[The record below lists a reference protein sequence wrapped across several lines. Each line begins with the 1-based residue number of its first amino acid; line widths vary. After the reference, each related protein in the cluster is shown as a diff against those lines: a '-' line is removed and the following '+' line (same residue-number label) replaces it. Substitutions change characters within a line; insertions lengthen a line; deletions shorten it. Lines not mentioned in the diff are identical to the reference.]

1 MKGKISN
8 QRTPIIFVGVTG
20 KVYENGSMPKIAKV
34 VKEEPKVFVK
44 ETVISDVKENPIKL
58 TALQTLMNEKFP
70 NLHHDTRDAAIN
82 SFPTFPTE
90 IKDQI
95 IMQGYAVEDVFTV
108 LENYL
113 NIDKKPTI
121 ELPIAEGVFSD
132 IQVAIQPGNSNP
144 DEYNYDKYNTNKIT
158 TSSDKKLLFL
168 GVGLGL
174 GILLLTLNN

>member
-8 QRTPIIFVGVTG
+8 QRTPIIFASVTG

-34 VKEEPKVFVK
+34 VKEEPKIIVK
-44 ETVISDVKENPIKL
+44 EKVVTGIVESPMRL
-58 TALQTLMNEKFP
+58 SPLQVLMNEKFP

-82 SFPTFPTE
+82 SFPNFPTE
-90 IKDQI
+90 IKDHI

-108 LENYL
+108 IENYN
-113 NIDKKPTI
+113 NIDKPPRVDF
-121 ELPIAEGVFSD
+121 PI
-132 IQVAIQPGNSNP
+132 
-144 DEYNYDKYNTNKIT
+144 DENFVVTPPIIAPAPNQDNTNKNT
-158 TSSDKKLLFL
+158 KSSDKKLLFL

>member
-8 QRTPIIFVGVTG
+8 QRTPIIFASVTG
-20 KVYENGSMPKIAKV
+20 KVYEKGSMPKIAKV
-34 VKEEPKVFVK
+34 TKVEPM
-44 ETVISDVKENPIKL
+44 VIVKENVVKKESPKNAIQL
-58 TALQTLMNEKFP
+58 IMEEKFP
-70 NLHHDTRDAAIN
+70 NLHSDTIKGIMETYPN
-82 SFPTFPTE
+82 FPTK

-108 LENYL
+108 LENYS

-121 ELPIAEGVFSD
+121 ELPIQIDESLFSD
-132 IQVAIQPGNSNP
+132 IPATLPVEPYPNQ
-144 DEYNYDKYNTNKIT
+144 DNTNKNT
-158 TSSDKKLLFL
+158 KSSDKKLLFL

>member
-8 QRTPIIFVGVTG
+8 QRTPIIFASVTG

-34 VKEEPKVFVK
+34 VKEEPKVIVNNNVVK
-44 ETVISDVKENPIKL
+44 KESPKNAIQL
-58 TALQTLMNEKFP
+58 IMEEKFP
-70 NLHHDTRDAAIN
+70 NLHSDTIKGIFETYPN
-82 SFPTFPTE
+82 FPTE

-108 LENYL
+108 LENYS
-113 NIDKKPTI
+113 NIDKKPTVSI
-121 ELPIAEGVFSD
+121 PRGEDVLPDITAPGV
-132 IQVAIQPGNSNP
+132 P
-144 DEYNYDKYNTNKIT
+144 DQDNTNKNT
-158 TSSDKKLLFL
+158 KSSDKKLLFI

>member
-8 QRTPIIFVGVTG
+8 QKTPIIFASVTG

-34 VKEEPKVFVK
+34 SKVEPKV
-44 ETVISDVKENPIKL
+44 IVKENVVTEIAESPIKL
-58 TALQTLMNEKFP
+58 TALQMLMNEKFP
-70 NLHHDTRDAAIN
+70 NLHHDTRDSAIH
-82 SFPTFPTE
+82 SFPNFPTA

-108 LENYL
+108 IENYN
-113 NIDKKPTI
+113 NIDKQPTEDISIAENFVVPPTI
-121 ELPIAEGVFSD
+121 TAPAPEM
-132 IQVAIQPGNSNP
+132 P
-144 DEYNYDKYNTNKIT
+144 DQDNTNKNT
-158 TSSDKKLLFL
+158 KSSDKKLLFL

>member
-8 QRTPIIFVGVTG
+8 QRTPIIFASVTG

-34 VKEEPKVFVK
+34 VKVEPKV
-44 ETVISDVKENPIKL
+44 IVKENVVTEKTESPIKL
-58 TALQTLMNEKFP
+58 TALQMLMNEKFP
-70 NLHHDTRDAAIN
+70 NLHSYTIKGIFE
-82 SFPTFPTE
+82 SFPNFPAE

-108 LENYL
+108 LENYS
-113 NIDKKPTI
+113 NIDKKSTVSI
-121 ELPIAEGVFSD
+121 SQGEDILPDNPA
-132 IQVAIQPGNSNP
+132 SNQ
-144 DEYNYDKYNTNKIT
+144 DNTNKNT
-158 TSSDKKLLFL
+158 KSSDKKLLFL

>member
-8 QRTPIIFVGVTG
+8 QRTPIIFASVTG

-34 VKEEPKVFVK
+34 VKEEPKV
-44 ETVISDVKENPIKL
+44 IVKENVVTEIAESPIKL
-58 TALQTLMNEKFP
+58 TALQMLMNEKFP

-82 SFPTFPTE
+82 SFPNFPTE

-95 IMQGYAVEDVFTV
+95 LMQGYAVEDVFTV
-108 LENYL
+108 IENYN
-113 NIDKKPTI
+113 NIDKMPEVDI
-121 ELPIAEGVFSD
+121 PRGEDVLPD
-132 IQVAIQPGNSNP
+132 ITP
-144 DEYNYDKYNTNKIT
+144 DQDNTNKNT
-158 TSSDKKLLFL
+158 KSSDKKLLFL

>member
-8 QRTPIIFVGVTG
+8 QRTPIIFASVTG

-34 VKEEPKVFVK
+34 EPKVIVKGNVVK
-44 ETVISDVKENPIKL
+44 EKEHQK
-58 TALQTLMNEKFP
+58 TAIQLIMDEKFP
-70 NLHHDTRDAAIN
+70 NLHSDTIKGIFETYPN
-82 SFPTFPTE
+82 FPTE

-108 LENYL
+108 LENYS
-113 NIDKKPTI
+113 NIDKKSTN
-121 ELPIAEGVFSD
+121 ELPTQIDESLFSD
-132 IQVAIQPGNSNP
+132 IPVASPREPDLNP
-144 DEYNYDKYNTNKIT
+144 DNTNKNT
-158 TSSDKKLLFL
+158 KSSDKKLLFL

>member
-8 QRTPIIFVGVTG
+8 HRTPIIFASVTG

-34 VKEEPKVFVK
+34 EPKV
-44 ETVISDVKENPIKL
+44 IVKENGVTVKTASAIKP
-58 TALQTLMNEKFP
+58 TAIQLIMEEKFP
-70 NLHHDTRDAAIN
+70 NLHSDTIKGI
-82 SFPTFPTE
+82 FETYPKFPTE

-108 LENYL
+108 IENYS
-113 NIDKKPTI
+113 NIDNTTVLDSI
-121 ELPIAEGVFSD
+121 DMPINTLLAPEMPNQD
-132 IQVAIQPGNSNP
+132 
-144 DEYNYDKYNTNKIT
+144 NTNKNT
-158 TSSDKKLLFL
+158 KSSDKKLLFL